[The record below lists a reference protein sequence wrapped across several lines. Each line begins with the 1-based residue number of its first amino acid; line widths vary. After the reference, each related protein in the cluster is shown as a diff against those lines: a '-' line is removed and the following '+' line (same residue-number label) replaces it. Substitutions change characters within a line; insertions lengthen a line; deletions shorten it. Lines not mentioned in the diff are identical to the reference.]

1 MANDKQADETP
12 KLRVPQ
18 RHLGNTGQKV
28 SLLGLG
34 LVKIGRNEGVKYPAD
49 FQLPSDAQVHDLL
62 GTAHTLGITL
72 LDTAPA
78 YGSSEKRLGQALQN
92 LPQFK
97 HNCIVSSKVGEQF
110 VNGKSTFDFSEA
122 AIKRSIEASLN
133 HLQRDTLDI
142 VLLHSSGDDAAVLT
156 EQQPLATLQQL
167 QQEGLIGACGFS
179 GKSLQ
184 GGRLAL
190 QLGAEVLMI
199 TLNEREREELP
210 LVQEA
215 QDCGAG
221 VFIKKPISSG
231 HGKPSVLPITAANLG
246 VSSIVVGSLNPAHL
260 RENALLLQ
268 NC

>member
-1 MANDKQADETP
+1 M
-12 KLRVPQ
+12 
-18 RHLGNTGQKV
+18 
-28 SLLGLG
+28 
-34 LVKIGRNEGVKYPAD
+34 
-49 FQLPSDAQVHDLL
+49 
-62 GTAHTLGITL
+62 
-72 LDTAPA
+72 
-78 YGSSEKRLGQALQN
+78 
-92 LPQFK
+92 
-97 HNCIVSSKVGEQF
+97 GEQF
-110 VNGKSTFDFSEA
+110 VNGKSTYDFSEA

-156 EQQPLATLQQL
+156 EQRPLATLQQL

-221 VFIKKPISSG
+221 VFIKKPMSSG
-231 HGKPSVLPITAANLG
+231 HGNPSVLPITAANLG

-268 NC
+268 SC